1 MRWSKKHVTVATG
14 TSVPNS
20 STLAGQTNN
29 PPNRP
34 SVGRF
39 AAVASVA
46 GVLFSLSVGSEIL
59 AQDQEL
65 MIRPTTE
72 GIRLLDDTI
81 LPSVGVMPGEAVTLS
96 FRNTN
101 AGPADITWLF
111 DIVPVG

>member
-1 MRWSKKHVTVATG
+1 MRWSKKHVAVATG
-14 TSVPNS
+14 TTVPNS
-20 STLAGQTNN
+20 STAAGQTNN
-29 PPNRP
+29 PPNRS

-46 GVLFSLSVGSEIL
+46 GVLCSLTIGSEVIL
-59 AQDQEL
+59 QDQEL

-81 LPSVGVMPGEAVTLS
+81 VPSVGVMAGEAISVS

-101 AGPADITWLF
+101 AGAADITWLF
-111 DIVPVG
+111 DLLPAG